1 MTPEDKKSL
10 MLKSDQ
16 ILFEDNHLL
25 VVNKP
30 SGILSQGNISG
41 DLNLLDM
48 GKTFIKVK
56 YNKPG
61 NVFLGLVHRLD
72 RPTSGVMVFARTS
85 KAASRLS
92 RYFRK
97 HRIDKTYMALVQG
110 TPPEEGTYCDYIRR
124 DKIAGFVTQ
133 NPEDQSAELRFHRI
147 KTVKDVS
154 LMEIDL
160 LTGRHHQIRIQFS
173 HRGYPVLGDRR
184 YGSNQNWPDSGIAL
198 HAWKLTVLHPV
209 SRERMTFTAPLP
221 EEWKSFI

>member
-1 MTPEDKKSL
+1 MRIHQKITPDE
-10 MLKSDQ
+10 

-25 VVNKP
+25 VVNKA
-30 SGILSQGNISG
+30 SGLLSQGDISG
-41 DLNLLDM
+41 DPNLLDM
-48 GKTFIKVK
+48 GKSYIKEK
-56 YNKPG
+56 YDKPG

-97 HRIDKTYMALVQG
+97 HRINKTYLALVEG
-110 TPPEEGTYCDYIRR
+110 KPPEEGTYSDYIRR
-124 DKIAGFVTQ
+124 DKIAGFVTGDSR
-133 NPEDQSAELRFHRI
+133 DQSAELRFRRR
-147 KTVKDVS
+147 KTREDVS

-184 YGSNQNWPDSGIAL
+184 YGSRHDWPGEGIAL
-198 HAWKLTVLHPV
+198 HAWKLTIFHPV
-209 SRERMTFTAPLP
+209 SREKMTFTAPP
-221 EEWKSFI
+221 PAMWTPFI